1 MPTIVKAA
9 CSDGDRI
16 LLRSN
21 KTTLPMPTHNH
32 VTLDNCADEPI
43 HIPGSIQ
50 PHGALLAFDCDGALM
65 AWSDNASQLLGFTP
79 TLELTLTSISLPAGV
94 HEAAAECRACMEDG
108 EAPPTALEVKI
119 GPLQFD
125 CIVHGYHER
134 LIIEFELR
142 ETPSDAVAAFALKAH
157 AAIDRLKRQ
166 KSIDALLQLATEQV
180 RSITGFDRVM
190 AYRFHQDDSGDV
202 TAEARRDDLEPYLG
216 RRYPAS
222 DIPAQARRLYI
233 INTLRL
239 ISDIGYQPSPL
250 VGRAGDA
257 PLDLSHSVLR
267 SVSPI
272 HIEYLQNMG
281 VGASMSVS
289 IVVAGRLW
297 GLLACHHMSPLQ
309 VPYSVRMAADVMAQV
324 IASLVQSM
332 EFRERA
338 RLAEQSAEVRTRV
351 METLL
356 HYDEPAR
363 ALLEHAPALCQSLQ
377 VDAMVVTQYGKVMVH
392 GDVDNELAAR
402 MVASLQ
408 QSGHDMIER
417 TSIDDWPPDMAG
429 VLGQWAGLLALRFDP
444 ATSGWLLGLR
454 REQINT
460 IRWAGRPEKV
470 VRAGPLG
477 PRLTPRGS
485 FDEWREMVR
494 GRAVPWDAAE
504 KLVASQLLGEMHRAS
519 VAKHVETD
527 RARTQLLAMLG
538 HDLRG
543 PLHSISMAA
552 TVLQHGGAA
561 STMSSRIQ
569 ASSTRMERLISQV
582 LDMSRISGGL
592 GLGLVRKETD
602 LVPLL
607 RDMLD
612 EIQTAHAEL
621 RINALLPSALIVQV
635 DGDRMMQVVSNLVSN
650 ARHHGDLGEPIDISL
665 AERDDQVVLEIRNT
679 APAIPDALLPTLYSP
694 LKHASIDNV
703 RNRGGLGLGLHIAQ
717 EIVLQHG
724 GQIKYSYDAPQVV
737 FSVTLPFD

>member
-1 MPTIVKAA
+1 MHDP
-9 CSDGDRI
+9 
-16 LLRSN
+16 
-21 KTTLPMPTHNH
+21 

-50 PHGALLAFDCDGALM
+50 PHGALLAFDIDGILLG
-65 AWSDNASQLLGFTP
+65 WSDNVAQLLN
-79 TLELTLTSISLPAGV
+79 LKLTLNTPLTALPLPAEV
-94 HEAAAECRACMEDG
+94 LEVAAECLGSLEDG
-108 EAPPTALEVKI
+108 EAPATALEVSI
-119 GPLQFD
+119 GAVQFD
-125 CIVHGYHER
+125 CIVHAYHAR
-134 LIIEFELR
+134 LIIEFER
-142 ETPSDAVAAFALKAH
+142 RDTPSDAVAAFALKAH

-180 RSITGFDRVM
+180 RAITGFDRVM

-239 ISDIGYQPSPL
+239 IADINYTPSPL
-250 VGRAGDA
+250 LGRAGDA

-297 GLLACHHMSPLQ
+297 GLLACHHMAPLQ

-332 EFRERA
+332 EARENA
-338 RLAEQSAEVRTRV
+338 KLVEQSAEVRTRV
-351 METLL
+351 MEALL
-356 HYDEPAR
+356 HHDEPTL
-363 ALLEHAPALCQSLQ
+363 ALLQHAPGLCQSLQ
-377 VDAMVVTQYGKVMVH
+377 AEALIVTQYGKVMVH
-392 GDVDNELAAR
+392 GDISAELAAR
-402 MVASLQ
+402 MVASLPTDVQ
-408 QSGHDMIER
+408 DIVER
-417 TSIDDWPPDMAG
+417 IAVGDWPQPIQPA
-429 VLGQWAGLLALRFDP
+429 LGPWAGLLALRFDP
-444 ATSGWLLGLR
+444 ATSGWLLALR
-454 REQINT
+454 REQIHT

-470 VRAGPLG
+470 VRIGPLG
-477 PRLTPRGS
+477 ARLTPRGS

-494 GRAVPWDAAE
+494 ERAVPWQDAQRLA
-504 KLVASQLLGEMHRAS
+504 ASQLLGEMHRAS

-527 RARTQLLAMLG
+527 RARAQLLAMLG

-543 PLHSISMAA
+543 PLHSINMAA

-582 LDMSRISGGL
+582 LDMSRINGGL
-592 GLGLVRKETD
+592 GLGLTRSQVD
-602 LVPLL
+602 LVALL
-607 RDMLD
+607 QDLLD
-612 EIQTAHAEL
+612 EVRTAHADL
-621 RINALLPSALIVQV
+621 RIDASLPAALLAEV

-650 ARHHGDLGEPIDISL
+650 ARHHGTHGEAIQVL
-665 AERDDQVVLEIRNT
+665 MAERDDQVLLEVRNV
-679 APAIPDALLPTLYSP
+679 APPIPAELLPTLYSP
-694 LKHASIDNV
+694 LKHASVGNV

-717 EIVLQHG
+717 EIVQQHG
-724 GQIKYSYDAPQVV
+724 GQIVYRYEEPQVV
-737 FSVTLPFD
+737 FAVTLPRA

>member
-1 MPTIVKAA
+1 MQAIDP
-9 CSDGDRI
+9 
-16 LLRSN
+16 
-21 KTTLPMPTHNH
+21 

-43 HIPGSIQ
+43 HIPGSVQ
-50 PHGALLAFDCDGALM
+50 PHGALLAFDADGILLG
-65 AWSDNASQLLGFTP
+65 WSDNSPQLLNLKLVLNTP
-79 TLELTLTSISLPAGV
+79 LAALPLPAEV
-94 HEAAAECRACMEDG
+94 HQAVAECLDGVEDG
-108 EAPPTALEVKI
+108 EAPATALEVSV
-119 GPLQFD
+119 GAVRFD
-125 CIVHGYHER
+125 CIVHVYHAR
-134 LIIEFELR
+134 LIIEFER
-142 ETPSDAVAAFALKAH
+142 RDTPSDTVAAFALKAH

-166 KSIDALLQLATEQV
+166 KSIDALLQLATDQV
-180 RSITGFDRVM
+180 RAITGFDRVM
-190 AYRFHQDDSGDV
+190 AYRFHLDDSGDV
-202 TAEARRDDLEPYLG
+202 TAESRREDLEPYLG

-239 ISDIGYQPSPL
+239 IADINYTPSPL
-250 VGRAGDA
+250 LGRPGDV

-332 EFRERA
+332 EARANA
-338 RLAEQSAEVRTRV
+338 RLVERSAEVRTRV

-356 HYDEPAR
+356 HHDEPAR
-363 ALLEHAPALCQSLQ
+363 ALLEHAPALCESLQ
-377 VDAMVVTQYGKVMVH
+377 AEALIVTQYGKLVVH
-392 GDVDNELAAR
+392 GDISADLAAHI
-402 MVASLQ
+402 VASLPAE
-408 QSGHDMIER
+408 GHDLVEY
-417 TSIDDWPPDMAG
+417 TAVGDWPPQIRPLLAP
-429 VLGQWAGLLALRFDP
+429 WAGLLALRFDP
-444 ATSGWLLGLR
+444 ATAGWLLALR
-454 REQINT
+454 REPIHT
-460 IRWAGRPEKV
+460 ICWAGRPEKV
-470 VRAGPLG
+470 VRIGPLG

-494 GRAVPWDAAE
+494 GRAVSWDAAE
-504 KLVASQLLGEMHRAS
+504 KLAASQLLGEMHRAS

-527 RARTQLLAMLG
+527 RARAQLLAMLG

-543 PLHSISMAA
+543 PLHSINMAA

-582 LDMSRISGGL
+582 LDMSRINGGL
-592 GLGLVRKETD
+592 GLGLARSQID

-607 RDMLD
+607 QDLLD
-612 EIQTAHAEL
+612 EVRTAYAEL
-621 RINALLPSALIVQV
+621 RIDASLPAALVAEV

-650 ARHHGDLGEPIDISL
+650 ARHHGTHGETIEVL
-665 AERDDQVVLEIRNT
+665 MTERDDAVLLEVRNV
-679 APAIPDALLPTLYSP
+679 APAIPAELLPTLYSP
-694 LKHASIDNV
+694 LKHASVGNV

-717 EIVLQHG
+717 QIVQQHG
-724 GQIKYSYDAPQVV
+724 GDIVYRYDAPHVV
-737 FSVTLPFD
+737 FAVTLPRG

>member
-1 MPTIVKAA
+1 MQDP
-9 CSDGDRI
+9 
-16 LLRSN
+16 
-21 KTTLPMPTHNH
+21 

-50 PHGALLAFDCDGALM
+50 PHGALLAFDTEGILLG
-65 AWSDNASQLLGFTP
+65 WSDNASQLLG
-79 TLELTLTSISLPAGV
+79 LKLTLNTPLEAMTLSDEV
-94 HEAAAECRACMEDG
+94 RTAAAECLESIEDG
-108 EAPPTALEVKI
+108 ESPATALEVTI
-119 GPLQFD
+119 GTVQFD
-125 CIVHGYHER
+125 CIVHAYHSR
-134 LIIEFELR
+134 LIIEFEQR
-142 ETPSDAVAAFALKAH
+142 DTPSDAVAAFALKAH
-157 AAIDRLKRQ
+157 AGIDRFKRQ

-180 RSITGFDRVM
+180 RTLTGFDRVM

-202 TAEARRDDLEPYLG
+202 TAESRRDDLEPYLG

-239 ISDIGYQPSPL
+239 ISDVNYTPSL
-250 VGRAGDA
+250 LSGRAGDP

-297 GLLACHHMSPLQ
+297 GLIACHHMAPLQ
-309 VPYSVRMAADVMAQV
+309 VPYSVRMATDVMAQV

-332 EFRERA
+332 EA
-338 RLAEQSAEVRTRV
+338 RTRSKLVEESAEVRTRV

-356 HYDEPAR
+356 HNDEPAR
-363 ALLEHAPALCQSLQ
+363 ALLDHAPALCHSLQ
-377 VDAMVVTQYGKVMVH
+377 AEALVVTQYGKTMVH
-392 GDVDNELAAR
+392 GDIDAELAAR
-402 MVASLQ
+402 MVASLPAA
-408 QSGHDMIER
+408 GHDLVER
-417 TSIDDWPPDMAG
+417 TAVSDWPAAIQPA
-429 VLGQWAGLLALRFDP
+429 LAPWAGLLALCFDP
-444 ATSGWLLGLR
+444 ATSGWLLALR
-454 REQINT
+454 REQIHT

-470 VRAGPLG
+470 VRIGPLG

-494 GRAVPWDAAE
+494 ERAVPWEDAERLA
-504 KLVASQLLGEMHRAS
+504 ASQLLGEMHRAS
-519 VAKHVETD
+519 VAKHVEMD
-527 RARTQLLAMLG
+527 RARAQLLAMLG

-543 PLHSISMAA
+543 PLHSINMAA

-582 LDMSRISGGL
+582 LDMSRINGGL
-592 GLGLVRKETD
+592 GLGLTRSQVD
-602 LVPLL
+602 FVPLL
-607 RDMLD
+607 QDLLD
-612 EIQTAHAEL
+612 EVRTAYAEL
-621 RINALLPSALIVQV
+621 RIDASMPASLPAHV

-650 ARHHGDLGEPIDISL
+650 ARHHGTHGEAI
-665 AERDDQVVLEIRNT
+665 QVTLSEQDNALLLEVRNH
-679 APAIPDALLPTLYSP
+679 APAIPDELLPTLYSP
-694 LKHASIDNV
+694 LKHTSVGNV

-717 EIVLQHG
+717 EIVQQHG
-724 GQIKYSYDAPQVV
+724 GQIVYRYDAPQVV
-737 FSVTLPFD
+737 FTVTLPRD

>member
-1 MPTIVKAA
+1 MHAP
-9 CSDGDRI
+9 D
-16 LLRSN
+16 
-21 KTTLPMPTHNH
+21 P
-32 VTLDNCADEPI
+32 VTLENCADEPI

-50 PHGALLAFDCDGALM
+50 PHGVLLAFDSAGALL
-65 AWSDNASQLLGFTP
+65 AWSGNAPQLLG
-79 TLELTLTSISLPAGV
+79 LTLALNTPLSALTLPDGV
-94 HEAAAECRACMEDG
+94 HDAVAECLDSIEEG
-108 EAPPTALEVKI
+108 EAPAVALEVAI
-119 GPLQFD
+119 GDLRFD
-125 CIVHGYHER
+125 CIVHAYHGR

-180 RSITGFDRVM
+180 RAITGFDRVM
-190 AYRFHQDDSGDV
+190 AYRFHHDDSGDV
-202 TAEARRDDLEPYLG
+202 TAESRRDDLEPYLG

-239 ISDIGYQPSPL
+239 IADVGYTPSLL

-281 VGASMSVS
+281 VAASMSVS

-297 GLLACHHMSPLQ
+297 GLLACHHMAPLQ

-332 EFRERA
+332 EARERA
-338 RLAEQSAEVRTRV
+338 KLVEQSAEARMRV

-356 HYDEPAR
+356 HHEEPAR

-377 VDAMVVTQYGKVMVH
+377 VEALIVTQYGKTMVH
-392 GDVDNELAAR
+392 GEIDAALAAR
-402 MVASLQ
+402 MVASLPD
-408 QSGHDMIER
+408 SGHDLIER
-417 TSIDDWPPDMAG
+417 TAVSDWPQDIQPA
-429 VLGQWAGLLALRFDP
+429 LEQWAGLLALRFDP

-454 REQINT
+454 REQIHT
-460 IRWAGRPEKV
+460 ICWAGRPEKV
-470 VRAGPLG
+470 VRIGPLG
-477 PRLTPRGS
+477 ARLTPRGS

-494 GRAVPWDAAE
+494 GRAVPWDNVE
-504 KLVASQLLGEMHRAS
+504 KLAASQLLGEMHRAS

-527 RARTQLLAMLG
+527 RARAQLLAMLG

-543 PLHSISMAA
+543 PLHSINMAA

-582 LDMSRISGGL
+582 LDMSRINGGL
-592 GLGLVRKETD
+592 GLGLTRSEVD
-602 LVPLL
+602 LVALL
-607 RDMLD
+607 QDLLD
-612 EIQTAHAEL
+612 EVRTAYAEL
-621 RINALLPSALIVQV
+621 RIDASLPPSLLAQV

-650 ARHHGDLGEPIDISL
+650 ARHHGDLGEPI
-665 AERDDQVVLEIRNT
+665 QVHLTEQDGQVLLEVRNT
-679 APAIPDALLPTLYSP
+679 APAIPDELLSTLYSP
-694 LKHASIDNV
+694 LKHASVGNV

-717 EIVLQHG
+717 EIVQQHG
-724 GQIKYSYDAPQVV
+724 GQIVYRYEAPQVV
-737 FSVTLPFD
+737 FAVTLPRG

>member
-1 MPTIVKAA
+1 MQDP
-9 CSDGDRI
+9 
-16 LLRSN
+16 
-21 KTTLPMPTHNH
+21 

-50 PHGALLAFDCDGALM
+50 PHGALLAFDTDSMLLG
-65 AWSDNASQLLGFTP
+65 WSDNAAQLLG
-79 TLELTLTSISLPAGV
+79 LQLTLNTPLSAMRLSAEV
-94 HEAAAECRACMEDG
+94 AAAAAECVDSIEDG
-108 EAPPTALEVKI
+108 EAPAIALEVSI
-119 GPLQFD
+119 GALRFD
-125 CIVHGYHER
+125 CIVHAHQSR
-134 LIIEFELR
+134 LIIEFER
-142 ETPSDAVAAFALKAH
+142 RDTPSDTVAAFALKAH

-180 RSITGFDRVM
+180 RAITGFDRVM

-202 TAEARRDDLEPYLG
+202 TAESRREDLEAYLG

-239 ISDIGYQPSPL
+239 IADVNYTPSPL
-250 VGRAGDA
+250 SGRAGDA

-267 SVSPI
+267 SVSPV

-297 GLLACHHMSPLQ
+297 GLLACHHMSSLQ

-332 EFRERA
+332 EARENA
-338 RLAEQSAEVRTRV
+338 RLVEQSAEVRTRV

-356 HYDEPAR
+356 HHDEPAR
-363 ALLEHAPALCQSLQ
+363 ALLTHAPALCQSLQ
-377 VDAMVVTQYGKVMVH
+377 AEALVISQYGKLMVH
-392 GDVDNELAAR
+392 GDIDAELAAR
-402 MVASLQ
+402 MVASLPAD
-408 QSGHDMIER
+408 GPELVER
-417 TSIDDWPPDMAG
+417 SAVGDWPAALQPA
-429 VLGQWAGLLALRFDP
+429 LAPWAGLLALRFDSV
-444 ATSGWLLGLR
+444 TSGWLLALR
-454 REQINT
+454 REQIHT

-470 VRAGPLG
+470 VRIGPLG
-477 PRLTPRGS
+477 ARLTPRGS

-494 GRAVPWDAAE
+494 QRAVPWSDAERLA
-504 KLVASQLLGEMHRAS
+504 ASQLLGEMHRAS

-527 RARTQLLAMLG
+527 RARAQLLAMLG

-543 PLHSISMAA
+543 PLHSINMAA

-582 LDMSRISGGL
+582 LDMSRINGGL
-592 GLGLVRKETD
+592 GLGLSRSAAD

-607 RDMLD
+607 HDLLD
-612 EIQTAHAEL
+612 EVRTAHADL
-621 RINALLPSALIVQV
+621 RLAVSLPASLTAQI
-635 DGDRMMQVVSNLVSN
+635 DSDRMMQVVSNLLSN
-650 ARHHGDLGEPIDISL
+650 ARHHGTHGEPIQVLL
-665 AERDDQVVLEIRNT
+665 AESGSTVLLEVRNV
-679 APAIPDALLPTLYSP
+679 APPIPAELLPTLYSP
-694 LKHASIDNV
+694 LKHASVGNV

-717 EIVLQHG
+717 EIVQQHG
-724 GQIKYSYDAPQVV
+724 GEIAYRYEAPQVI
-737 FSVTLPFD
+737 FAVTLPRD

>member
-1 MPTIVKAA
+1 MQATDP
-9 CSDGDRI
+9 
-16 LLRSN
+16 
-21 KTTLPMPTHNH
+21 

-50 PHGALLAFDCDGALM
+50 PHGALLAFDLAGALL
-65 AWSDNASQLLGFTP
+65 AWSDNAPQLLGLAP
-79 TLELTLTSISLPAGV
+79 ALHMPLDALPLPPEV
-94 HEAAAECRACMEDG
+94 HEVAAECRDSIEDG
-108 EAPPTALEVKI
+108 EAPASALEVAI
-119 GPLQFD
+119 GGLQFD
-125 CIVHGYHER
+125 CIVHAYQSR

-180 RSITGFDRVM
+180 RAITGFDRVM
-190 AYRFHQDDSGDV
+190 GYRFHQDDSGDV
-202 TAEARRDDLEPYLG
+202 TAESRRDDLEPYLG

-239 ISDIGYQPSPL
+239 IADVGYTPAPL
-250 VGRAGDA
+250 RGRAGDA

-289 IVVAGRLW
+289 IVVNGRLW
-297 GLLACHHMSPLQ
+297 GLLACHHMAPLQ
-309 VPYSVRMAADVMAQV
+309 VPYSIRMAADVMAQV
-324 IASLVQSM
+324 IASLVQSI
-332 EFRERA
+332 EARERSK
-338 RLAEQSAEVRTRV
+338 LVEQSAEVRTRV

-356 HYDEPAR
+356 HHDEPAR
-363 ALLEHAPALCQSLQ
+363 ALLQHAPSLCESLQ
-377 VDAMVVTQYGKVMVH
+377 VEALVVTQYGKIMVH
-392 GDVDNELAAR
+392 GDIDAALAAR
-402 MVASLQ
+402 MVASLPE
-408 QSGHDMIER
+408 GEGGNDLVER
-417 TSIDDWPPDMAG
+417 IAVTDWPQEIQAALAP
-429 VLGQWAGLLALRFDP
+429 WAGLLALRFDP

-454 REQINT
+454 REQIHT

-470 VRAGPLG
+470 VVAGPLG

-494 GRAVPWDAAE
+494 GRAVPWDATE
-504 KLVASQLLGEMHRAS
+504 KLAATQLLGEMHRAS
-519 VAKHVETD
+519 VAKHIETD
-527 RARTQLLAMLG
+527 RARAQLLAMLG

-543 PLHSISMAA
+543 PLHSINMAA

-582 LDMSRISGGL
+582 LDMSRINGGL
-592 GLGLVRKETD
+592 SLGLTRSEVD
-602 LVPLL
+602 LVVLL
-607 RDMLD
+607 QDLLD
-612 EIQTAHAEL
+612 EARLSHADL
-621 RINALLPSALIVQV
+621 RIETSLPPTLLAQV
-635 DGDRMMQVVSNLVSN
+635 DGDRMVQVVSNLVSN
-650 ARHHGDLGEPIDISL
+650 ARHHGTHGEPIHVLLSDQGDKVLLEVRNVAPEIP
-665 AERDDQVVLEIRNT
+665 AELV
-679 APAIPDALLPTLYSP
+679 PMLYSP
-694 LKHASIDNV
+694 LKHASVGNV

-717 EIVLQHG
+717 EIVQQHG
-724 GQIKYSYDAPQVV
+724 GEIAYRYESPQVV
-737 FSVTLPFD
+737 FAVTLPRT

>member
-1 MPTIVKAA
+1 MHDP
-9 CSDGDRI
+9 
-16 LLRSN
+16 
-21 KTTLPMPTHNH
+21 

-50 PHGALLAFDCDGALM
+50 PHGALLAFDVDGILLG
-65 AWSDNASQLLGFTP
+65 WSDNVAQLLN
-79 TLELTLTSISLPAGV
+79 LKLTLNTPLTALPLPAEV
-94 HEAAAECRACMEDG
+94 LEVAAECLDSVEDG
-108 EAPPTALEVKI
+108 EAPASALEVTI
-119 GPLQFD
+119 GAVQFD
-125 CIVHGYHER
+125 CIVHAYHAR
-134 LIIEFELR
+134 LIIEFER
-142 ETPSDAVAAFALKAH
+142 RDTPSDAVAAFALKAH

-180 RSITGFDRVM
+180 RAITSFDRVM

-239 ISDIGYQPSPL
+239 IADIDYTPSPL
-250 VGRAGDA
+250 IGRGGDA

-332 EFRERA
+332 EARENA
-338 RLAEQSAEVRTRV
+338 RLVEQSAEVRTRV

-356 HYDEPAR
+356 HHEEPAR
-363 ALLEHAPALCQSLQ
+363 ALLEHAPGLCQSLQ
-377 VDAMVVTQYGKVMVH
+377 AEALIVTQYGKVMVH
-392 GDVDNELAAR
+392 GDIDAELAAS
-402 MVASLQ
+402 MVASLPAD
-408 QSGHDMIER
+408 GHDMVEH
-417 TSIDDWPPDMAG
+417 TAVGDWPQPIQPA
-429 VLGQWAGLLALRFDP
+429 LGQWAGLLALRFDP
-444 ATSGWLLGLR
+444 ATSGWLLALR
-454 REQINT
+454 REQIHT

-470 VRAGPLG
+470 VRLGPLG
-477 PRLTPRGS
+477 ARLTPRGS

-494 GRAVPWDAAE
+494 ERAVPWQAPQRLA
-504 KLVASQLLGEMHRAS
+504 ASQLLGEMHRAS

-527 RARTQLLAMLG
+527 RARAQLLAMLG

-543 PLHSISMAA
+543 PLHSINMAA

-561 STMSSRIQ
+561 STMSTRIQ
-569 ASSTRMERLISQV
+569 ASSGRMERLISQV
-582 LDMSRISGGL
+582 LDMSRINGGL
-592 GLGLVRKETD
+592 GLGLTRSQVD
-602 LVPLL
+602 LVALL
-607 RDMLD
+607 QDLLD
-612 EIQTAHAEL
+612 EVRTAHADL
-621 RINALLPSALIVQV
+621 RIDARLPAALLVEV

-650 ARHHGDLGEPIDISL
+650 ARHHGTHGEAIEVL
-665 AERDDQVVLEIRNT
+665 MAERDDQVLLEVRNV
-679 APAIPDALLPTLYSP
+679 APPIPADLLPTLYSP
-694 LKHASIDNV
+694 LKHASVGNV

-717 EIVLQHG
+717 EIVQQHG
-724 GQIKYSYDAPQVV
+724 GQIVYRYEEPQVI
-737 FSVTLPFD
+737 FAVTLPRA